1 MSGARGTR
9 GNARGKNDGRAG
21 ADGPTVLLTG
31 AGGFIGS
38 AVLAALRA
46 LPGVGEVRA
55 LTRSTA
61 PAGTVPVAAD
71 LADPATLRGA
81 ADGADVLIHLAALV
95 AGPEPECAAV
105 NVHGT
110 RALLAEAGRAGVGRI
125 VHLSTSAVYGAGPHR
140 GLGVDE
146 VAPAPVSAA
155 SRTRLTGERAALEAG
170 AAVLRAPL
178 VLGAGDRWV
187 VPCLADLLR
196 RVPARWDGGGAL
208 LSLVD
213 VTDLARLIA
222 DLALAPE
229 PSAATPGVHHA
240 GHPEPVTVARLL
252 AALAE
257 HGVLPP
263 APGTDWP
270 WDRCAAEL
278 DRVPGVYGERQLD
291 LMARHHWY
299 RSEEIWRLTGTDP
312 GPGPLHRLAGA
323 APWYRAHLAGEP
335 SAKPTAAPSATP
347 AATREVKPADATTS
361 ARLRAFAKEM
371 PKPPEDPG
379 DAVRMHRAEA

>member
-1 MSGARGTR
+1 MTGARGNTR
-9 GNARGKNDGRAG
+9 GRRTG
-21 ADGPTVLLTG
+21 ADGPAVLLTG

-38 AVLAALRA
+38 AVLAELRA
-46 LPGVGEVRA
+46 RPGVGEIRA
-55 LTRSTA
+55 LTRSFA

-81 ADGADVLIHLAALV
+81 ADGADVLIHLASLV
-95 AGPEPECAAV
+95 GGPEQECASV

-125 VHLSTSAVYGAGPHR
+125 AHLSTCAVYGTGPHR
-140 GLGVDE
+140 GIGVDE

-155 SRTRLTGERAALEAG
+155 SRTRLTGERAALDAG
-170 AAVLRAPL
+170 AVVLRAPL

-208 LSLVD
+208 LSLVA
-213 VTDLARLIA
+213 VSDLARLVA

-229 PSAATPGVHHA
+229 PPTVPAGVYHA
-240 GHPEPVTVARLL
+240 GHPHPVTIAGLL

-257 HGVLPP
+257 HDVLPP
-263 APGTDWP
+263 VPDADWP
-270 WDRCAAEL
+270 WERCAAEL
-278 DRVPGVYGERQLD
+278 RRVPGVFGERQLE

-299 RSEEIWRLTGTDP
+299 AAGPIWRLAGTDP
-312 GPGPLHRLAGA
+312 GPGPLHRLAEA
-323 APWYRAHLAGEP
+323 APWYRAHLAAAADGSPGFAPTPLPFRAFTKEVP
-335 SAKPTAAPSATP
+335 KPTGD
-347 AATREVKPADATTS
+347 PADT
-361 ARLRAFAKEM
+361 
-371 PKPPEDPG
+371 
-379 DAVRMHRAEA
+379 VRMHHAGA

>member
-1 MSGARGTR
+1 MTGV
-9 GNARGKNDGRAG
+9 RGKSGGRSDTGRPA
-21 ADGPTVLLTG
+21 VLLTG

-55 LTRSTA
+55 LTRSSA

-81 ADGADVLIHLAALV
+81 ADGADVLVHLAALV
-95 AGPEPECAAV
+95 GGPERECAAV

-125 VHLSTSAVYGAGPHR
+125 VHLSTSAVYGDGPHR
-140 GLGVDE
+140 GIGVDE

-155 SRTRLTGERAALEAG
+155 SRTRLTGEAAALDAG
-170 AAVLRAPL
+170 AVVLRAPL

-208 LSLVD
+208 LSLVA

-222 DLALAPE
+222 DLALAPD
-229 PSAATPGVHHA
+229 PAAAPPGVYHA
-240 GHPEPVTVARLL
+240 GHPEPAPIAGLL
-252 AALAE
+252 AVLAE

-263 APGTDWP
+263 VPDTDWP
-270 WDRCAAEL
+270 WERCAAEL
-278 DRVPGVYGERQLD
+278 RKVPGVFGERQLD

-299 RSEEIWRLTGTDP
+299 RSEEIWRPAGTDP
-312 GPGPLHRLAGA
+312 GPGPLHRLADA
-323 APWYRAHLAGEP
+323 APWYRAHLA
-335 SAKPTAAPSATP
+335 AA
-347 AATREVKPADATTS
+347 R
-361 ARLRAFAKEM
+361 RA
-371 PKPPEDPG
+371 
-379 DAVRMHRAEA
+379 